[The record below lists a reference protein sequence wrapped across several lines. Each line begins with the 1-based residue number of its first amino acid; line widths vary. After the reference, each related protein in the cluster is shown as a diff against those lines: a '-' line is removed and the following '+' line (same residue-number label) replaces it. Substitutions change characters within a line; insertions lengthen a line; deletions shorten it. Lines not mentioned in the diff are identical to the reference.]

1 MYIQLVAVNAEWLVD
16 SMDHLSPLIS
26 KEWIGLI
33 LLPTVSVMAG
43 ECMTPFMLNATP
55 TYEHTWFDRM
65 CHGCQRRRTGPAHTK
80 HQRGGWLYN
89 RAFRFTLKSP

>member
-1 MYIQLVAVNAEWLVD
+1 MQLVAVNAEWLVD

-43 ECMTPFMLNATP
+43 
-55 TYEHTWFDRM
+55 
-65 CHGCQRRRTGPAHTK
+65 
-80 HQRGGWLYN
+80 
-89 RAFRFTLKSP
+89 